1 MGSYDHDHMYRGGYL
16 VCVGHLNFQLENDN
30 RSDVR
35 QMKEL
40 LFLHNL
46 HQHAE
51 GAIHRSGHTL
61 DVVITRSG
69 SDVVCDLEVGDM
81 QGGIAVLTSQP
92 LISALF
98 TPFGWRQADYQVD
111 CPTLSGARRDSLL
124 FLCLQTGNI
133 KGKPPVKA
141 TCSGICILFIC

>member
-1 MGSYDHDHMYRGGYL
+1 MGSYDHDHMYRGGDL
-16 VCVGHLNFQLENDN
+16 VCVGDLNFQLENDN

-35 QMKEL
+35 QIKEL

-81 QGGIAVLTSQP
+81 QGG
-92 LISALF
+92 
-98 TPFGWRQADYQVD
+98 
-111 CPTLSGARRDSLL
+111 
-124 FLCLQTGNI
+124 LQ
-133 KGKPPVKA
+133 
-141 TCSGICILFIC
+141 S